1 MTARFAFPV
10 VFFVASLVFGCS
22 SAATPPASSTS
33 PPSASAGGAR
43 STDCASCGWFTREGP
58 ASAEVTGAV
67 CARPIRVSS
76 PDPNMSVDTH
86 GVTDPCAPSCCAR

>member
-10 VFFVASLVFGCS
+10 VFFVVSMVFGCS
-22 SAATPPASSTS
+22 SAAAPPASST

-43 STDCASCGWFTREGP
+43 SADCSSCGWFTPEGP
-58 ASAEVTGAV
+58 ASAAVTGAV